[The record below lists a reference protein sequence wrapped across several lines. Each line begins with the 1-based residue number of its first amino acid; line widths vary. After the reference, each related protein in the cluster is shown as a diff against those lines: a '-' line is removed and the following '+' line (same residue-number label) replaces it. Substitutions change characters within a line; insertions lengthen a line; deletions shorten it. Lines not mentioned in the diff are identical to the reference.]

1 MGLMHKC
8 VHFSSTCLTLWV
20 TGSPA
25 AASSWASLRGPGEGT
40 REGLYLICAC
50 LCVNVCASAH
60 VECMCECGMCVGMYV
75 RVCMHMHEGLS
86 VCVGVC
92 VDEGVGMSA
101 DA

>member
-1 MGLMHKC
+1 M
-8 VHFSSTCLTLWV
+8 
-20 TGSPA
+20 
-25 AASSWASLRGPGEGT
+25 
-40 REGLYLICAC
+40 
-50 LCVNVCASAH
+50 NVCASAH